1 LFGKEIYAV
10 HVMSESLRKELE
22 QCRDSINGAL
32 ELLSKHVSME
42 QDAREDDDLY
52 NHGPQGAD

>member
-1 LFGKEIYAV
+1 M

-32 ELLSKHVSME
+32 ELLSKHASME

-52 NHGPQGAD
+52 NQGPQGAD